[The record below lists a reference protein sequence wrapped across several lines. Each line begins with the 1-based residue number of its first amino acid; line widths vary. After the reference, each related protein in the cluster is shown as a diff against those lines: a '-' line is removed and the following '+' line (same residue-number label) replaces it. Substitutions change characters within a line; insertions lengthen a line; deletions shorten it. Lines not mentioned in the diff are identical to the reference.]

1 MIAKAYE
8 HPVDGH
14 SVLPVLRPFLPHSL
28 PLYRRLQ
35 FPYRTQSSYVLATFP
50 PPDILAED
58 AAGKVPQCF
67 AVAFL
72 DRSRRPETEL
82 WIFLSGQVPGR
93 CSGLPGDGNSCPA
106 CEEAV
111 LAILRHISTLPLP
124 GPVGPALNSATE
136 NGTTDT
142 TSQEEHLRHH
152 DSSFPVSSYL
162 SHLAYPSI
170 LLLGAAHNL
179 PVRILEQA
187 NLIRTEWPGIGIP
200 YLKYIFR
207 LSDLP
212 PPHEPP
218 QGLRWGEVRSQD
230 CALVHARS
238 AIPRTVDTI
247 MRMPSVAVFSSS
259 SSSSQ
264 DGMRSVDERD
274 RAGGEQLVAWA
285 FMGLD
290 GSLTALHVEA
300 GFRGRGLAK
309 AVVGR
314 LFREHLKVFGEIG
327 LEDEGWAHSDVAVEN
342 WESRGVAK
350 SLGGTEGW
358 EVFWVRVDLE
368 KIKR

>member
-14 SVLPVLRPFLPHSL
+14 SVLPVLRPFLPYSL

-35 FPYRTQSSYVLATFP
+35 FPYRTRTSYVLATFP
-50 PPDILAED
+50 PPDSLAED
-58 AAGKVPQCF
+58 AAGKAPQCF

-82 WIFLSGQVPGR
+82 WIFVSGQVPGR
-93 CSGLPGDGNSCPA
+93 CSGVPGDGNSCAA

-111 LAILRHISTLPLP
+111 LATLRHISILPLP
-124 GPVGPALNSATE
+124 KPVGPALASATE

-142 TSQEEHLRHH
+142 TSQDEHLRHR

-170 LLLGAAHNL
+170 LLLGAAHQL

-212 PPHEPP
+212 PPHELP

-230 CALVHARS
+230 CTLVQTRS
-238 AIPRTVDTI
+238 AIPRTMDTI

-259 SSSSQ
+259 PNDV
-264 DGMRSVDERD
+264 DGSG
-274 RAGGEQLVAWA
+274 GGEEPVAWA

-314 LFREHLKVFGEIG
+314 LFREHLGVFGEVE
-327 LEDEGWAHSDVAVEN
+327 LEEEGWAHSDVAVEN

-358 EVFWVRVDLE
+358 EVFWVRVDLG
-368 KIKR
+368 K

>member
-1 MIAKAYE
+1 MTSNMPGYLINYGYSSGDAGAVWSLKLTNT
-8 HPVDGH
+8 PLMGRPC
-14 SVLPVLRPFLPHSL
+14 SQFFVLSSPTASPYTVVYNSRVLSTEEP
-28 PLYRRLQ
+28 
-35 FPYRTQSSYVLATFP
+35 
-50 PPDILAED
+50 
-58 AAGKVPQCF
+58 PQCF

-93 CSGLPGDGNSCPA
+93 CNGLLNEGSTCPP
-106 CEEAV
+106 CNEAV
-111 LAILRHISTLPLP
+111 LATLRHISTLPRP
-124 GPVGPALNSATE
+124 EPVGSALDPPTE

-142 TSQEEHLRHH
+142 PSQDEHLRHR

-200 YLKYIFR
+200 YLKYVFR

-212 PPHEPP
+212 
-218 QGLRWGEVRSQD
+218 RR
-230 CALVHARS
+230 ARS
-238 AIPRTVDTI
+238 AIPRTQDTI

-259 SSSSQ
+259 SK
-264 DGMRSVDERD
+264 DE
-274 RAGGEQLVAWA
+274 GGSNGETLVAWA

-300 GFRGRGLAK
+300 DFRGRGLAK

-314 LFREHLKVFGEIG
+314 LFREHLKVFGEVG
-327 LEDEGWAHSDVAVEN
+327 LEEEGWAHSDVAVEN

-368 KIKR
+368 RLEG